1 MASAGA
7 ETISSG
13 IEDAVH
19 LREGRGNV
27 VNMSPAILI
36 VGVAGRK
43 WGHMS
48 WSERGEREQE
58 LECDLVAVVQNLV
71 AQAGNS
77 AQMLEC
83 YYWTQEPG
91 LLELIRAFLAM
102 PVEAQTTLRTFFAAA
117 VVRSSITA
125 SVDAAGT
132 LTLRSPEAATL
143 LSSLF
148 GHGPYESRYM
158 V

>member
-1 MASAGA
+1 
-7 ETISSG
+7 
-13 IEDAVH
+13 
-19 LREGRGNV
+19 
-27 VNMSPAILI
+27 
-36 VGVAGRK
+36 
-43 WGHMS
+43 MS

-117 VVRSSITA
+117 IVRSSITA

-148 GHGPYESRYM
+148 GHGPYESRYTI
-158 V
+158 